1 MPIPAAAAL
10 PGRGARSAK
19 NPDPAE
25 GISGAAVWATYFDRM
40 RFFVDEDL
48 SPALVGPCRD
58 AGYEATCSRD
68 RDMLGMSDREVAALC
83 LDEERV
89 LVSNNAG
96 DFFKLTSASGLHPGL
111 VILPLGSR
119 AQEVEWIRVA
129 ISTGH
134 VARSGVTSRPA

>member
-1 MPIPAAAAL
+1 
-10 PGRGARSAK
+10 
-19 NPDPAE
+19 
-25 GISGAAVWATYFDRM
+25 M
-40 RFFVDEDL
+40 RFFIDEDL

-83 LDEERV
+83 LEEERV

-96 DFFKLTSASGLHPGL
+96 DFFKRTSAVGLHPGL

-119 AQEVEWIRVA
+119 AQEVEWMRAAVA
-129 ISTGH
+129 AIEELAAAAGT
-134 VARSGVTSRPA
+134 VPADQMINAVIEVSEDGSCQGFEYP

>member
-1 MPIPAAAAL
+1 
-10 PGRGARSAK
+10 
-19 NPDPAE
+19 
-25 GISGAAVWATYFDRM
+25 M
-40 RFFVDEDL
+40 RFFIDEDL
-48 SPALVGPCRD
+48 SPALVGPCRE

-83 LDEERV
+83 LEEERV

-119 AQEVEWIRVA
+119 AQEVEWMRLAIAAVEELAAAAGFTPADEMINAVVEVA
-129 ISTGH
+129 EDGQC
-134 VARSGVTSRPA
+134 RSFEYP

>member
-1 MPIPAAAAL
+1 
-10 PGRGARSAK
+10 
-19 NPDPAE
+19 
-25 GISGAAVWATYFDRM
+25 M
-40 RFFVDEDL
+40 RFFIDEDL

-83 LDEERV
+83 LEEERV

-111 VILPLGSR
+111 IILPLGSR
-119 AQEVEWIRVA
+119 AQEVEWMRVA
-129 ISTGH
+129 ISTIEELAASGGIAPADQMINTVIE
-134 VARSGVTSRPA
+134 VAGEGSCQTFEYP

>member
-1 MPIPAAAAL
+1 
-10 PGRGARSAK
+10 
-19 NPDPAE
+19 
-25 GISGAAVWATYFDRM
+25 M
-40 RFFVDEDL
+40 RFFIDEDL

-68 RDMLGMSDREVAALC
+68 RGMLGMSDRQVAALC
-83 LDEERV
+83 LEEERV

-119 AQEVEWIRVA
+119 SQEVEWMRAA
-129 ISTGH
+129 ISTIEELATG
-134 VARSGVTSRPA
+134 VGTTPRDLMINVVIEVVEDGSCRSFEYP

>member
-1 MPIPAAAAL
+1 
-10 PGRGARSAK
+10 
-19 NPDPAE
+19 
-25 GISGAAVWATYFDRM
+25 M
-40 RFFVDEDL
+40 RFFIDEDL

-83 LDEERV
+83 LEEERV

-119 AQEVEWIRVA
+119 AQEVEWMRAAVA
-129 ISTGH
+129 AIEELAAAAGT
-134 VARSGVTSRPA
+134 VPADQMINAVIEVSEDGSCQGFEYP